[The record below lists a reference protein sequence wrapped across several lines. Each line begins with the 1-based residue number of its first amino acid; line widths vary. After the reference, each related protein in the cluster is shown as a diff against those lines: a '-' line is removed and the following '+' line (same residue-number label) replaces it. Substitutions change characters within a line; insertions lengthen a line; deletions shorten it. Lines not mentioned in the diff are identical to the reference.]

1 MVFPN
6 MIEAVGQVALEAFL
20 AKFALLSILSSDLD
34 QQGFVLEFNA
44 GPLRK
49 IGERG
54 FGNSLLVGLSHDQS
68 YCDEVAFDLDE
79 GEIRLGLLLDQI
91 DGFRGEAFL
100 GLVFKFLPHLI
111 DTFLQLTCEYPIGQ
125 GNDFGGIR

>member
-6 MIEAVGQVALEAFL
+6 VIEAVGQVALEAFL
-20 AKFALLSILSSDLD
+20 GKFALLSILPPDLD

-54 FGNSLLVGLSHDQS
+54 FGNSLLVGLSHD
-68 YCDEVAFDLDE
+68 
-79 GEIRLGLLLDQI
+79 
-91 DGFRGEAFL
+91 
-100 GLVFKFLPHLI
+100 
-111 DTFLQLTCEYPIGQ
+111 
-125 GNDFGGIR
+125 

>member
-6 MIEAVGQVALEAFL
+6 VIEGIRQIAFEAFL
-20 AKFALLSILSSDLD
+20 PESALSVLIAPDLD

-49 IGERG
+49 IGEGR
-54 FGNSLLVGLSHDQS
+54 FRKSLLVGVIHDQS

-79 GEIRLGLLLDQI
+79 GEIRLDLLFDQI
-91 DGFRGEAFL
+91 DGLGGETVL
-100 GLVFKFLPHLI
+100 GLVFNCLPHFRN
-111 DTFLQLTCEYPIGQ
+111 TGLQLTT
-125 GNDFGGIR
+125 

>member
-6 MIEAVGQVALEAFL
+6 VIEGVGQVAIEAFL
-20 AKFALLSILSSDLD
+20 GKFALLSILPPDLD

-91 DGFRGEAFL
+91 DGLGGETVL
-100 GLVFKFLPHLI
+100 GLVFNCLPHFRN
-111 DTFLQLTCEYPIGQ
+111 TGLQLATK
-125 GNDFGGIR
+125 